1 MLGIMD
7 FFFGPNRSS
16 DSAGPSGARA
26 VYQTVDGRLCARV
39 GGVDEKEVEKEEVEK
54 TVDEQT
60 ADELEWLR
68 HSVGVLRDAILA
80 HKRALRNE
88 RRVLHHDDEDVTLL
102 RYAEEDV
109 TLWSHV
115 SE

>member
-1 MLGIMD
+1 MLDIMD

-16 DSAGPSGARA
+16 SRAEPSGARA

-39 GGVDEKEVEKEEVEK
+39 GGVDEEEVEK
-54 TVDEQT
+54 TVEEQT

-68 HSVGVLRDAILA
+68 HSVAVLRDAILA

-88 RRVLHHDDEDVTLL
+88 RRVLRHDDEDVTLL

>member
-1 MLGIMD
+1 MLDI
-7 FFFGPNRSS
+7 FFGPNSS
-16 DSAGPSGARA
+16 SSRAEPSGARA

-39 GGVDEKEVEKEEVEK
+39 GGVDEEEVEK
-54 TVDEQT
+54 TVEEQT
-60 ADELEWLR
+60 ADEIKWLR
-68 HSVGVLRDAILA
+68 HTITILRDAILT

-88 RRVLHHDDEDVTLL
+88 RRVLRH
-102 RYAEEDV
+102 EDV